1 MCEQQQS
8 IKTENNNDI
17 EADFLQLKEIA
28 ETMEEETMLV
38 IQFEGKEGRKNG

>member
-1 MCEQQQS
+1 MCEQQS

-38 IQFEGKEGRKNG
+38 IRFDRKEGTGNE